1 MKQISKEQKEVFGLL
16 QIGTLLEYF
25 DIMIFV
31 HFSFLLNDLFFPK
44 TDPHT
49 SMLIAAF
56 AFCSAYVLRPVG
68 ALLFGFIGDNM
79 GRKPTVIIS
88 SLMMGFS
95 CILMANMP
103 TYDEAGLVA
112 SYGVTFCRILQS
124 ISAQGELIGVEIYL
138 TETTKKPHQYVLVS
152 LTSFFASL
160 GGLLSISLAVIM
172 FKFKMDWRLAY
183 WCGAAISSI
192 GFIARTHIY
201 ETPVFLK
208 EKQNNEKSG
217 STIMKKSMMAYFFIS
232 CGYPIC
238 FYLSYVYLGVVLKNK
253 FNYTISEIMVNNFY
267 LAILQSL
274 SFLTCSLLSYRLHP
288 LKIIYTR
295 LIIFA
300 LFLILYPFLDL
311 LQTPSQIFLCQFIII
326 SFGIMDI
333 PGAAVFIEKFSAL
346 KRFMYTSMLYA
357 FSRISMYILTSFGVI
372 YVTDYFGKLGI
383 WMMLVLFAII
393 FYISLKHFFKLEKLS
408 IFKKKTN
415 INKKRNKKRNKLY
428 A

>member
-1 MKQISKEQKEVFGLL
+1 MKKISKKQKEVFGLL

-68 ALLFGFIGDNM
+68 ALLFGFIGDKM

-103 TYDEAGLVA
+103 TYDEVGVIA

-201 ETPVFLK
+201 ETPIFLK
-208 EKQNNEKSG
+208 RKNSKSNFN
-217 STIMKKSMMAYFFIS
+217 IMRKSMISYFVIS

-238 FYLSYVYLGVVLKNK
+238 FYLSYIYLGVVLKNK
-253 FNYTISEIMVNNFY
+253 FNYSISDIMINNFY
-267 LAILQSL
+267 LAVLQSVT
-274 SFLTCSLLSYRLHP
+274 FLTYSLLCYRVHP
-288 LKIIYTR
+288 LKIIYTKWCV
-295 LIIFA
+295 FA
-300 LFLILYPFLDL
+300 FFLLLYPFLNL
-311 LQTPSQIFLCQFIII
+311 FTTPSQVFLCQLIII
-326 SFGIMDI
+326 SFGMMDI
-333 PGAAVFIEKFSAL
+333 PGAAIFIGKFSVL

-372 YVTDYFGKLGI
+372 YATDFFGKWGI
-383 WMMLVLFAII
+383 WMMLILFAMI
-393 FYISLKHFFKLEKLS
+393 FYLSLNHFIKLEKLS
-408 IFKKKTN
+408 IFPKKYT
-415 INKKRNKKRNKLY
+415 
-428 A
+428 

>member
-1 MKQISKEQKEVFGLL
+1 MYMKKISKKQKEIFGLL

-68 ALLFGFIGDNM
+68 ALIFGFIGDKM

-88 SLMMGFS
+88 SFMMGFS

-103 TYDEAGLVA
+103 TYDEVGIIA

-138 TETTKKPHQYVLVS
+138 TETTKKPNQYVLVS

-160 GGLLSISLAVIM
+160 GGLLSITLAVIM

-201 ETPVFLK
+201 ETPIFLK
-208 EKQNNEKSG
+208 KRYNTKKTG
-217 STIMKKSMMAYFFIS
+217 SAIMKKSMTAYFVIS

-238 FYLSYVYLGVVLKNK
+238 FYLSYIYLGVVLKNK
-253 FNYTISEIMVNNFY
+253 FNYSVSDIMINNFY
-267 LAILQSL
+267 LAVSQSL
-274 SFLTCSLLSYRLHP
+274 SFLTYSLLCYRFHP
-288 LKIIYTR
+288 LKILYTKW
-295 LIIFA
+295 IVFA
-300 LFLILYPFLDL
+300 LFLFLYPFLDL
-311 LQTPSQIFLCQFIII
+311 FKTPAEVFISQLIII
-326 SFGIMDI
+326 SFGMMDI
-333 PGAAVFIEKFSAL
+333 PGAAVFIEKISVL

-372 YVTDYFGKLGI
+372 YITDSFGKWGI
-383 WMMLVLFAII
+383 WMMFILFAII
-393 FYISLKHFFKLEKLS
+393 FYIALNHFIKLDKIS
-408 IFKKKTN
+408 IL
-415 INKKRNKKRNKLY
+415 NKKIHISKRKK
-428 A
+428 